1 MQTQFEEYR
10 ATSEFMFNSEIA
22 KMEDEITS
30 LRLRYEQ
37 EILYLFKYFCDLF
50 QIYILIWF

>member
-10 ATSEFMFNSEIA
+10 ETSEFMFNSEIA

-37 EILYLFKYFCDLF
+37 EILYIFIYFCN
-50 QIYILIWF
+50 I

>member
-37 EILYLFKYFCDLF
+37 EILYIFIYFCN
-50 QIYILIWF
+50 I